1 MKHDSFPI
9 KSGSTPIQSGS
20 TLFLKFVVALIGA
33 IVLTLCVYV
42 LPIGIMTDE
51 TGEYRNI
58 LLGLYVPAIPFFF
71 ALYQAIKLLGY
82 IEKNKA
88 FTEKSVKALKN
99 VKNCA
104 ITISVLFALGMPYI
118 FYVADKDDAPGVVAI
133 GFIIIFASF
142 VIATASALFQ
152 TLFQNAVDIKS
163 ENDLTV

>member
-1 MKHDSFPI
+1 MKQ
-9 KSGSTPIQSGS
+9 GMNQGS
-20 TLFLKFVVALIGA
+20 TLFLKFVVAFIGV
-33 IVLTLCVYV
+33 IVLTLCIFV
-42 LPIGIMTDE
+42 LPVGIRTDE

-71 ALYQAIKLLGY
+71 ALYQALKLLGY

-88 FTEKSVKALKN
+88 FSALSVNALK
-99 VKNCA
+99 KIKDCA
-104 ITISVLFALGMPYI
+104 IAISVLFAAGMPYI

-142 VIATASALFQ
+142 VIATAAALFQ
-152 TLFQNAVDIKS
+152 SLFQNAVDIKS